1 MSDHDSDGDAG
12 RQIRQH
18 VRGVLNQLTAR
29 QHKRGDGAKP
39 SRAAGSGDKIIEGEG
54 EQDRSSVIRDREGP
68 A

>member
-1 MSDHDSDGDAG
+1 MADHEDDPG
-12 RQIRQH
+12 RQTREH

>member
-1 MSDHDSDGDAG
+1 MADHEDDPG
-12 RQIRQH
+12 RQTRQH

-39 SRAAGSGDKIIEGEG
+39 SPAAGSGDKIIEGEG
-54 EQDRSSVIRDREGP
+54 EQDRSPIIRDREGP